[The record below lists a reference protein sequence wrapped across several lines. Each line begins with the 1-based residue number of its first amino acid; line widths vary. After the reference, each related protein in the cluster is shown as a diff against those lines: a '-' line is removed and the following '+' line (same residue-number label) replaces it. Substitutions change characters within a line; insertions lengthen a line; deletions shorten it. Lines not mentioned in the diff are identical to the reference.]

1 MTIKD
6 VYVYVDHNNAHE
18 MRELLVKYNQ
28 PIGDI
33 DVSDFTT
40 MADGYHY
47 LVYTDD
53 DDEWFVDK
61 NPDVKTR
68 VTLSQLERILKG
80 ESFTLPKK
88 WCVEDCDIVT
98 EYARNRF
105 NQYIGNTQSEVCL
118 YVNEGTNDYWFIN
131 PQLGR
136 SCINIE
142 EYTKISLEEFKE
154 HVLKVSPENL
164 DTLPKKWCIKTTKEN
179 IHVLGNWR
187 TDGPLLNGYIGWY
200 LHTPMNG
207 KNGYNIDH
215 IEDGYIEI
223 TFEQFKKHILKQ
235 NNMITVSRRDLGRI
249 HNIACSTW
257 KTKIENLGS
266 RNPFSE
272 TIEISQ
278 DEVDE
283 MFKAATLD
291 QIPVLIEIFGEQQK
305 YLDVSKEGVG
315 RFLSVRLCGE
325 YQNKGFYLNDS
336 YNWEI
341 VKDNENQ
348 FVLIPTR
355 K

>member
-1 MTIKD
+1 MCPKLSYMTIKD
-6 VYVYVDHNNAHE
+6 VCVYVDHNNAHE

-47 LVYTDD
+47 LIYT
-53 DDEWFVDK
+53 DDEWFVGRG
-61 NPDVKTR
+61 PDVKTR

-105 NQYIGNTQSEVCL
+105 NEYIANARSRLCL
-118 YVNEGTNDYWFIN
+118 YVNEDTNDYWFIN
-131 PQLGR
+131 PQSGHHMV
-136 SCINIE
+136 NIE
-142 EYTKISLEEFKE
+142 EYTKIS
-154 HVLKVSPENL
+154 
-164 DTLPKKWCIKTTKEN
+164 
-179 IHVLGNWR
+179 
-187 TDGPLLNGYIGWY
+187 
-200 LHTPMNG
+200 
-207 KNGYNIDH
+207 
-215 IEDGYIEI
+215 
-223 TFEQFKKHILKQ
+223 FEQFKKHILKQ

-257 KTKIENLGS
+257 KTKIENLGV

-283 MFKAATLD
+283 MFNAATLD
-291 QIPVLIEIFGEQQK
+291 QIPVLIEIFGEQTK
-305 YLDVSKEGVG
+305 YLNVSKEGVG
-315 RFLSVRLCGE
+315 NFISVRLCGD
-325 YQNKGFYLNDS
+325 YQGKGFYLNDS
-336 YNWEI
+336 FNWEI

-348 FVLIPTR
+348 FVLIPT
-355 K
+355 KK